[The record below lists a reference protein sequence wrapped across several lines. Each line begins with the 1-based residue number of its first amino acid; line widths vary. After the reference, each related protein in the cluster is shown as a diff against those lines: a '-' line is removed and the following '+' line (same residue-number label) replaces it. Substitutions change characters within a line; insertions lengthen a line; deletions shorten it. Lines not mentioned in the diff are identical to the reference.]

1 MSRPLAVIT
10 GASSGIGAVFAER
23 LAVGHDLL
31 LVARRREAMESLAAR
46 LMAKHRCAIEVLQ
59 ADLAD
64 ENDVAI
70 VAEYVATAQ
79 NLALLVNNAGFGTR
93 GLFWEADFDLQEQM
107 HRLHILTTMRLCHAA
122 LKNMV
127 PRNSGAIIN
136 VASVAAFVH
145 RAGSAGYSATKNW
158 MAAFSEGIY
167 LELASIESAVKMQ
180 ILCPGY
186 TYSEFHDRLEADRLA
201 IAPPSMWL
209 RAEFVVDES
218 LKALPRGKLYVV
230 PGWRYRAI
238 TAAVTKLPV
247 ALRLAV
253 ERAGARSAKA
263 GKQTTAVHGPFPST
277 RKSNA

>member
-23 LAVGHDLL
+23 LAMGHNLL
-31 LVARRREAMESLAAR
+31 LVARRREAMEMLAAR
-46 LMAKHRCAIEVLQ
+46 LKAKHGCEVEILQ

-64 ENDVAI
+64 ENDVAR
-70 VAEYVATAQ
+70 VAERVAGVE
-79 NLALLVNNAGFGTR
+79 NLALLINNAGFGTR
-93 GLFWEADFDLQEQM
+93 GLFWEADFAQQEEM

-122 LKNMV
+122 LRRMV

-145 RAGSAGYSATKNW
+145 RAGSAGYSATKSW
-158 MAAFSEGIY
+158 MTAFTEGIY
-167 LELASIESAVKMQ
+167 LELASIESAVKVQ

-186 TYSEFHDRLEADRLA
+186 TYSEFHDRMQADRDA
-201 IAPPSMWL
+201 IAPPAMWL

-230 PGWRYRAI
+230 PGWRYQAI
-238 TAAVTKLPV
+238 TAVVTKLPV

-253 ERAGARSAKA
+253 ERAGLRKAAARK
-263 GKQTTAVHGPFPST
+263 
-277 RKSNA
+277 